1 MKTIDKPINFLLKR
15 SAVLPI
21 SKSIRHK
28 VIKYAGIGILAILTI
43 GVFTSSQEINAG

>member
-15 SAVLPI
+15 STVLPT
-21 SKSIRHK
+21 SKSIGNR
-28 VIKYAGIGILAILTI
+28 VIKYAGIGILAIFTI